1 MKNKISTSIVLGILA
16 FSSCTNSQD
25 VDVPNFSNATSIS
38 TRHMNESVLS
48 AEDFG
53 ELHNDILGQ
62 LLEKSDANE
71 INGFNDLV
79 KQTMAISLKSFKE
92 KGVDYS
98 YTPEDSLFFNTL
110 LRVYRQEVINN
121 KENALELLILVSD
134 YPEDVKSQMIELVR
148 TNPDIETFVNGIN
161 QIASSQN
168 MSRSA
173 FPTPYSQSFSIINAM
188 ALASNDFWSER
199 ILTRASFGTYAAD
212 GLGGAAATISGVG
225 IVGVGLAGAAA
236 SFLWEKAI
244 EPCYSDQKKITVV
257 AKPNQIIQISNVSGL
272 IKAKPISIN
281 GVQMDSIKTIIKLDD

>member
-25 VDVPNFSNATSIS
+25 VDVPNFPNATSIS

-79 KQTMAISLKSFKE
+79 KQTMDIF
-92 KGVDYS
+92 
-98 YTPEDSLFFNTL
+98 SLFFNTL

-148 TNPDIETFVNGIN
+148 TNPDIETFVNEIN

-188 ALASNDFWSER
+188 ALASNNFWSER

-225 IVGVGLAGAAA
+225 IIGVGLAGAAA

-272 IKAKPISIN
+272 IEAKPISIN
-281 GVQMDSIKTIIKLDD
+281 SVQMDSIKTIIKLDD